1 MKIIFLILFIT
12 TFANLFSQ
20 KQAIDYCIKSQL
32 NKHDNLLNIN
42 YDGDENF
49 DVTFYK
55 LILDITHTPNYLSGN
70 VTINAKS
77 NFDNLTNIFI
87 DLQETMNVH
96 NVTVDGNPVNFVHD
110 NSNTI
115 KIDLGKSLS
124 LNQEFSVQIIYD
136 GIPGSSGFGSFE
148 FSEHNGNPALW
159 TLSEPY
165 GASDWFPCKDTPAD
179 KADSSEVWITADDFF
194 YSVSNGKLIAEI
206 INGNG
211 TKTFKWK
218 NSYPIAHYLISLAM
232 TNYAIY
238 EQQFEY
244 EENKFMPI
252 IHYNYP
258 ENLDDARKYDL
269 DKTTE
274 MLEVFSNLFGEYP
287 FINEKYGHAEFG
299 WGGGMEHQTVSSM
312 GSFGEG
318 IISHELA
325 HQWFG
330 DKITCKNW
338 QNIWLNEGFAT
349 YSEALWLEAKYG
361 KESYDAEINSI
372 MFWATYAQGSIYVQD
387 ISSISEIFDGSRSY
401 AKGGVVLHM
410 LRGILGN
417 SLFFKSLQT
426 YLVHPNYSYNVA
438 ETEDFK
444 NVCEEVSGIDLD
456 YFFDEWIF
464 GENFPNYALEWS
476 YNYLENNKYNVQ
488 LTLLQETNSNPN
500 YFTMP
505 VQFLISTNTKDTLV
519 TEFNYLQNQTFSFDV
534 DGMPTNI
541 AFDPNNLIFKTVTNI
556 TSVDN
561 TPQNINFI
569 LEQNYPN
576 PFNPN
581 TTIKYSIP
589 FVQTGYIPSVRLVIY
604 DVLGKEVA
612 TLVNQKQSPGNYELE
627 FDVNSG
633 NVRNL
638 PSGVYVYQLRA
649 GNFSHSK
656 KMILLK

>member
-1 MKIIFLILFIT
+1 MKKTIFIILISIFTNAL
-12 TFANLFSQ
+12 SQ
-20 KQAIDYCIKSQL
+20 EKGIDYCIKSQL
-32 NKHDNLLNIN
+32 SKHNNFMNIT
-42 YDGDENF
+42 YSGDSKF
-49 DVTFYK
+49 DVTYYK
-55 LILDITHTPNYLSGN
+55 LIFEITHTPNFLSGN

-77 NFDNLTNIFI
+77 NFDNVTNIFI
-87 DLQETMNVH
+87 DLQETMNVQ
-96 NVTVDGNPVNFVHD
+96 NVTVDGNPVNFIHD

-136 GIPGSSGFGSFE
+136 GIPGSSGFGSFV
-148 FSEHNGNPALW
+148 FSEHDGNPAIW

-179 KADSSEVWITADDFF
+179 KADSSDVWITADDFF
-194 YSVSNGKLIAEI
+194 YSVSNGKLIEEKN
-206 INGNG
+206 NGNG

-232 TNYAIY
+232 TNYEIY

-244 EENKFMPI
+244 AENKFMPV

-258 ENLDDARKYDL
+258 ENLNDERKLDL

-287 FINEKYGHAEFG
+287 FAEEKYGHAEFS

-312 GSFGEG
+312 GSFGEE
-318 IISHELA
+318 IVSHELA

-330 DKITCKNW
+330 DKITCKDW

-349 YSEALWLEAKYG
+349 YAEALWLEAKYG

-372 MFWATYAQGSIYVQD
+372 MFRSTFAQGSIYVQD
-387 ISSISEIFDGSRSY
+387 ISLLSEIFESSRSY

-410 LRGILGN
+410 LRGILGD

-456 YFFDEWIF
+456 YFFDEWIY
-464 GENFPNYALEWS
+464 GENYPKYSLEWN
-476 YNYLENNKYNVQ
+476 YNSAGNNKNNVQ
-488 LTLLQETNSNPN
+488 LLLSQEVNTNPN

-505 VQFLISTNTKDTLV
+505 VQILIKTNLNDTLI
-519 TEFNYLQNQTFSFDV
+519 TAFNNLQNQTFTFEV
-534 DGMPTNI
+534 DGIPENI
-541 AFDPNNLIFKTVTNI
+541 ELDPNNLILKTVTNI
-556 TSVDN
+556 TSINN
-561 TPQNINFI
+561 TPQNFDFN

-576 PFNPN
+576 PFNPV
-581 TTIKYSIP
+581 TTLKYSIP
-589 FVQTGYIPSVRLVIY
+589 QNEKRETSNVKILIY
-604 DVLGKEVA
+604 DVLGKEIKK
-612 TLVNQKQSPGNYELE
+612 LVNEKQSPGNYKIE
-627 FDVNSG
+627 FDGSS
-633 NVRNL
+633 L
-638 PSGVYVYQLRA
+638 PSGVYIYQLQV
-649 GNFSHSK
+649 GNFLTSK